1 MHKGKG
7 GRSRDGRDRNHEYPE
22 LSLPPPLFPL
32 GRSHHSAY
40 SAGLD
45 REGEGRGSEH
55 STIGHPSSS
64 SFFFLPVPL
73 ITPGIFCPLRKKKTR
88 RRRRGRGI
96 LLLVPSQLPPKAPTP
111 SSSKTDP
118 SCCDHSPPPL
128 PQRSHSPLLPAAL
141 FSLFSYLAKKATC
154 SYATRNGTRE
164 DGRTERAGEILFPR
178 RRQAQ
183 IKTTAGGR
191 EEKSL
196 LLLFQRSVG
205 LSRWSDQA
213 RADQRFN
220 HRETL

>member
-22 LSLPPPLFPL
+22 LSRPPPLFPL

-45 REGEGRGSEH
+45 REGGGEGRGSEH
-55 STIGHPSSS
+55 STIGHPSS

-73 ITPGIFCPLRKKKTR
+73 ITPGIFCPLRKKKTKR
-88 RRRRGRGI
+88 RRRRRGI

-141 FSLFSYLAKKATC
+141 FSLFLSLAKKPLAVMQ
-154 SYATRNGTRE
+154 RDKR
-164 DGRTERAGEILFPR
+164 GRQEGE
-178 RRQAQ
+178 
-183 IKTTAGGR
+183 K
-191 EEKSL
+191 E
-196 LLLFQRSVG
+196 
-205 LSRWSDQA
+205 
-213 RADQRFN
+213 
-220 HRETL
+220 